1 MRITIKKM
9 GKGTL
14 KLPSSNAMLKIGLM
28 AINTIRRR
36 TTIEKRG
43 LNGTFKK
50 YSKEYSEYK
59 SKIRPGYSGVDLQLT
74 GKMFANLKVITY
86 NTMRVIIGFT
96 GVNAV
101 KAAYNNKIRPFFGL
115 KLEEL
120 RKILKKI

>member
-1 MRITIKKM
+1 MS
-9 GKGTL
+9 KGTL

-86 NTMRVIIGFT
+86 NTQRVIIGFT

-115 KLEEL
+115 KLHEL